1 MRKDF
6 EIFSKDELASLQNFA
21 KNAKKE
27 DKKLH
32 GIQDNK
38 INNNKP
44 NINIPKKEEKK
55 PQPPVKKFETPKQ
68 VVVKPPPVKKEEIK
82 KVEQPKPIQK
92 QIKKE
97 EKPPKKVEHPVIT
110 SPPPKVV
117 YAPVIFPEPHKIEPP
132 KELKGKI
139 PENATFKYADPI
151 PPETKKKDEHIKPEI
166 KNKVEIP
173 KKVEPIK
180 SQTKDIQKNEPPKPP
195 QKKFEQP
202 KPQPPKIEPPK
213 PPIKIEPPKPQPQKI
228 EPPKP
233 PQKIEPPKPQPK
245 KIEQPKPPQKKFEQP
260 KPQPKKIEQPKPQP
274 TKIEPPKQPKI
285 ESKNGGGFSNLRD
298 TLIKN
303 MQTRDKPVEN
313 KPPSEPIKVVQSD
326 AMKNMVEAMNRRY
339 EDNYK

>member
-1 MRKDF
+1 
-6 EIFSKDELASLQNFA
+6 
-21 KNAKKE
+21 
-27 DKKLH
+27 
-32 GIQDNK
+32 
-38 INNNKP
+38 
-44 NINIPKKEEKK
+44 
-55 PQPPVKKFETPKQ
+55 
-68 VVVKPPPVKKEEIK
+68 
-82 KVEQPKPIQK
+82 
-92 QIKKE
+92 
-97 EKPPKKVEHPVIT
+97 VEHPVIT

-139 PENATFKYADPI
+139 PENASFKYADPI

-260 KPQPKKIEQPKPQP
+260 KPQPKPQP

-339 EDNYK
+339 EDNSNTTDEPVQVIEGGGGPGVPPPPPPPPPPSFSGGNNEINDVPKFGVPPPPPPPPPPVFDPSKVKKPKKPIVKKPPPKPNTPASSGPSLKDQLAKVALKKVK

>member
-1 MRKDF
+1 M
-6 EIFSKDELASLQNFA
+6 
-21 KNAKKE
+21 
-27 DKKLH
+27 
-32 GIQDNK
+32 
-38 INNNKP
+38 
-44 NINIPKKEEKK
+44 
-55 PQPPVKKFETPKQ
+55 
-68 VVVKPPPVKKEEIK
+68 KKEEIK

-97 EKPPKKVEHPVIT
+97 EKPPKKVEHPVRT

-139 PENATFKYADPI
+139 PENASFKYADPI

-180 SQTKDIQKNEPPKPP
+180 SQTKDIQKNEP
-195 QKKFEQP
+195 
-202 KPQPPKIEPPK
+202 
-213 PPIKIEPPKPQPQKI
+213 
-228 EPPKP
+228 
-233 PQKIEPPKPQPK
+233 
-245 KIEQPKPPQKKFEQP
+245 PKPPQKKFEQP

-339 EDNYK
+339 EDNSNTTDEPVQVIEGGGGPGVPPPPPPPPPPSFSGGNNEINDVPKFGVPPPPPPPPPPVFDPSKVKKPKKPIVKKPPPKPSTPASSGPSLKDQLAKVALKKVK